1 MGGNIST
8 GGTFN
13 FPKCPTPF
21 ESVGNFTCVMPCPT
35 ERGFERRS
43 ASGGFR
49 CVYRDNPL
57 YFTTLNSVS
66 AVPFEGS
73 TLEDLRKKDATVY
86 GEFLKEKDRF
96 NGDIVIVYGKIGKDA
111 KLKDAFQRLQDA
123 ENVRDQTPSA
133 YQQARTT
140 YYTLLKGDTWKE
152 EERQRLLKAEVKPIV
167 DSLVKSKNGVMSQY
181 ENQRKTIDV
190 VKGLKD
196 KVLSLKGDVK
206 YAADTFK
213 DQLAKVENAINRERR
228 ERTATPET
236 SLYTWLDTVLNLT
249 IVGALLYVIYVLYRR
264 MTRSTPRYIP
274 QPYYPRG

>member
-1 MGGNIST
+1 MGASPSKS
-8 GGTFN
+8 GGID

-21 ESVGNFTCVMPCPT
+21 ESAGNLSCVMPCPA
-35 ERGFERRS
+35 ERGFERRTVN
-43 ASGGFR
+43 GGFR
-49 CVYRDNPL
+49 CVYKDNTS
-57 YFTTLNSVS
+57 YFATLNSVS
-66 AVPFEGS
+66 AVPFEGA
-73 TLEDLRKKDATVY
+73 TMEDLRKKDAAIYNQFV
-86 GEFLKEKDRF
+86 KEKDRF
-96 NGDIVIVYGKIGKDA
+96 NGEIVIVYGKIGKDV

-140 YYTLLKGDTWKE
+140 YYTLLKGDKWKE

-167 DSLVKSKNGVMSQY
+167 DSLVQSKNGIMAQY

-228 ERTATPET
+228 ERTSTPEP
-236 SLYTWLDTVLNLT
+236 SLYTWLDTILNIA
-249 IVGALLYVIYVLYRR
+249 IVGALLYVIYILYRR
-264 MTRSTPRYIP
+264 LTRPTPGYLP
-274 QPYYPRG
+274 QSYLPRG